1 MSAQQ
6 RALVAVNETTV
17 GELVSP
23 GRPEPSV
30 FLYKAGT
37 AATEAVS
44 VTMPVQEGLY
54 SHPSLHPIFAQNL
67 PEGYLGDILRKT
79 VAKLFGTGDLALLT
93 TLGRYQ
99 VGRVAVMNPT
109 LFTQETASVQGESL
123 NTLLTSSNTGLFEE
137 LIEKYAL
144 HSGISGVQPKVIVPA
159 LTSER
164 ASLKTEGFIVK
175 SWGNDYPEL
184 AANEYFCMGL
194 AKAVGLPV
202 PDFDLS
208 RDGRLFVIKRFDRN
222 SNGRWLGFED
232 GCVLQGRAPDEKYS
246 GSYEQLAKTL
256 STFISPE
263 HRVKGMRNLF
273 LSLLVS
279 WAVRNGDAHL
289 KNFGILYDQPFGSR
303 RLAPTYDI
311 VSTVPYLSRDVPALT
326 LAGRKVW
333 WSLKYLMTFGRVSC
347 GLTLVDIRAML
358 HSTRKGLLMQRQL
371 IQHYQQAHP
380 NFAEVGTAMAQT
392 FLETAGLIDQY
403 LTGDRSG

>member
-1 MSAQQ
+1 MNAQQ
-6 RALVAVNETTV
+6 RALVKVNETTV

-23 GRPEPSV
+23 ARPEPSV

-44 VTMPVQEGLY
+44 VTMPVQEDLY

-79 VAKLFGTGDLALLT
+79 VAKLFGTGDLTLLT
-93 TLGRYQ
+93 TLSRHQ

-109 LFTQETASVQGESL
+109 QPDQETTSAQGESL

-137 LIEKYAL
+137 LVEKYAL
-144 HSGISGVQPKVIVPA
+144 RSGISGVQPKVIVPT
-159 LTSER
+159 LTAER

-184 AANEYFCMGL
+184 AANEYFCMNL

-208 RDGRLFVIKRFDRN
+208 QDGRLFVMKRFDRTG
-222 SNGRWLGFED
+222 NGQWLGFED
-232 GCVLQGRAPDEKYS
+232 GCVLQGRPPDEKYN
-246 GSYEQLAKTL
+246 GSYEQLAKSL
-256 STFISPE
+256 STFISPA
-263 HRVKGMRNLF
+263 HRKQDMRWLF
-273 LSLLVS
+273 QSLVVS

-311 VSTVPYLSRDVPALT
+311 VSTVPYLSQDVPALT

-333 WSLKYLMTFGRVSC
+333 WPLKYLITFGRASC
-347 GLTLVDIRAML
+347 GLTLADIRDIL
-358 HSTRKGLLMQRQL
+358 QSTLQALLIQRQL
-371 IQHYQQAHP
+371 IQQYQASHP
-380 NFAEVGTAMAQT
+380 SFAEVGTAMAQT
-392 FLETAGLIDQY
+392 FLETARLIDQH
-403 LTGDRSG
+403 LAS